1 MSAGGELVTYPGPLL
16 ILTLFRAIRIRVLF
30 IRVTALRYQQSLSF
44 IMLHPK
50 QPFRYMH
57 REVQVVP
64 FLERQQLCCTQ
75 L

>member
-1 MSAGGELVTYPGPLL
+1 MSAGGELVTYRGPLL

-30 IRVTALRYQQSLSF
+30 IRATALRYQQSLSF

-50 QPFRYMH
+50 QPVRYIMH

-64 FLERQQLCCTQ
+64 FLERQQL
-75 L
+75 